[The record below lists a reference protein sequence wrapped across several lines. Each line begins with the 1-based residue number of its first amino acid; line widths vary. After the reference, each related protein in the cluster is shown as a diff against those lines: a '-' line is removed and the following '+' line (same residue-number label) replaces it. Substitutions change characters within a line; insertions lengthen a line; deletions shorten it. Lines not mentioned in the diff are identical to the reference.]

1 MTFLKIIREVV
12 TWETQEQ
19 KEGWGLDS
27 SDTRQEKQ
35 SSYFGRGKIAK
46 SDY

>member
-1 MTFLKIIREVV
+1 MIREAV

-19 KEGWGLDS
+19 KEGCGLDS
-27 SDTRQEKQ
+27 SGITQEKQ
-35 SSYFGRGKIAK
+35 SSCFRRVGKIAK